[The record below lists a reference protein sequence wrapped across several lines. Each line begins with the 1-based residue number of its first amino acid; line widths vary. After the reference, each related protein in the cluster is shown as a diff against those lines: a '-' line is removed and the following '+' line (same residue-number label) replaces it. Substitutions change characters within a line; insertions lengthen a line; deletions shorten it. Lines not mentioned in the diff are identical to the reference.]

1 MSARDQQYG
10 NTILYRVT
18 LPASGALD
26 PSLLL
31 RGSLG
36 FRRGVKRQPA
46 VTRGADNRF
55 QNLRNPPGV
64 LHPLSVSEAGFGQS
78 AREEN

>member
-31 RGSLG
+31 RGS
-36 FRRGVKRQPA
+36 RRGVKRQPA